1 AAITPF
7 FFLKGGMNVDL
18 NAVWV
23 GMTAMLMF
31 LGLKLLSKFVAV
43 FPLAKKYH
51 EENGLFTTLLMS
63 TGLTFGT
70 ITSIYGLSI
79 GAITKAQF
87 SILITV
93 VILSAIIPTA
103 IALRF
108 FKPITKELKEVA
120 DAEGE
125 EG

>member
-1 AAITPF
+1 
-7 FFLKGGMNVDL
+7 
-18 NAVWV
+18 
-23 GMTAMLMF
+23 MLIF
-31 LGLKLLSKFVAV
+31 LGLKLGSKFVAV

-51 EENGLFTTLLMS
+51 EEHGMFTTLLMS

-70 ITSIYGLSI
+70 ITSLYGLSI
-79 GAITKAQF
+79 GAINKAQF

-93 VILSAIIPTA
+93 VILSAIIPTV

-108 FKPITKELKEVA
+108 FKPLTREEHELVE
-120 DAEGE
+120 AEGE